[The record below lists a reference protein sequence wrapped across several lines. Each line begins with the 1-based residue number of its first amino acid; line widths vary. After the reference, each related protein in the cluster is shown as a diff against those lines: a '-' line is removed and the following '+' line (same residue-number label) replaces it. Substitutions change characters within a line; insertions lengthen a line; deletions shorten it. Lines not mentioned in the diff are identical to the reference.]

1 MTDLHLLRDLLVLF
15 GLGVSVVLVAD
26 RFRLPPIV
34 GFLIAG
40 VFLGPYGF
48 GLVGDVHG
56 VEAIAEIGVVLL
68 LFTVGIEFSIQQ
80 LRRIKTF
87 LLVGGSLQV
96 GVTMGATLLLA
107 RAFGLSWRVSAFVGM
122 LVALSSTAIVL
133 RLLADR
139 LEVDSPQGRSA
150 IGILIFQDLCIVPM
164 VLFTPFLAGQGGGA
178 GDVLATIGKA
188 LGFITAAALASHYV
202 VPVLLE
208 HVVRTRKR
216 EVFLLTI
223 LLLCLGMAW
232 ASAAVGLSLALGAFI
247 AGLVLS
253 ESDYNHQAL
262 GEILPLREVFFSVF
276 FVSIGMLFDIRT
288 LLREPAAVVGAVA
301 GALALKAVINTGVA
315 WTLGQSL
322 RVAVIGGL
330 IIAQIGEFAFVLAK
344 VGVSAGLLDAQL
356 YQLFLAAAVTT
367 MALTPLLFTAGP
379 SLAAW
384 LEKRVPVGIAAGR
397 AIPGVTVEE
406 AKQTL
411 DDHVIIVG
419 FGMNGRNVA
428 RVLRKVGIPFIAIEL
443 NPDTVRDERAKGIP
457 IIYGDSTRLE
467 VLEHAGIHRARVLVI
482 AISDI
487 AAAHASTDI
496 ARRLSPN
503 LHIIVRSRFVQE
515 MEHLYAVGTNEVVAE
530 EFESS
535 IEVFSRVLQRYLVP
549 QDVIEQNIIE
559 VRRDGYEMFRT
570 IAGGGVVASG
580 VDRYLQGLSVSVYR
594 VERGSALEG
603 VKLEAS
609 GIREQSG
616 CSVIAIQRPGGETR
630 VNPPGDEVLDAGEAV
645 LVVGTNE
652 QVQSARAIFRRRP
665 ETDPSVPLTGDS
677 GYYKRVEW

>member
-1 MTDLHLLRDLLVLF
+1 MA
-15 GLGVSVVLVAD
+15 VVLVAD

-96 GVTMGATLLLA
+96 GLTLGAAMLLA
-107 RAFGLSWRVSAFVGM
+107 RAFGLSWRVAAFVGM

-150 IGILIFQDLCIVPM
+150 VGILIFQDLCIVPM
-164 VLFTPFLAGQGGGA
+164 VLLTPFLAGRGGGA
-178 GDVLATIGKA
+178 GDAMLTVGKA
-188 LGFITAAALASHYV
+188 LLFITAAALASHFV
-202 VPVLLE
+202 VPALLE
-208 HVVRTRKR
+208 QVVRTRKR

-247 AGLVLS
+247 AGLILS
-253 ESDYNHQAL
+253 ESEYNHQAL

-288 LLREPAAVVGAVA
+288 VLREPGAVIGAVA
-301 GALALKAVINTGVA
+301 AALLLKSLINTGVA

-330 IIAQIGEFAFVLAK
+330 IIAQIGEFSFVLAK
-344 VGVSAGLLDAQL
+344 IGLSVGLLDTPL
-356 YQLFLAAAVTT
+356 YQLFLAVAVAT

-379 SLAAW
+379 RIAGW
-384 LEKRVPVGIAAGR
+384 LEGRVPARLAAGR
-397 AIPGVTVEE
+397 AIPGVTLDE

-428 RVLRKVGIPFIAIEL
+428 RVLRSIAIPFIAIEL
-443 NPDTVRDERAKGIP
+443 NPDTVRAERAKGIP
-457 IIYGDSTRLE
+457 IIYGDSTRRE

-487 AAAHASTDI
+487 SAARASTDA
-496 ARRLSPN
+496 ARRLNPHV
-503 LHIIVRSRFVQE
+503 HIIVRSRFVDE

-549 QDVIEQNIIE
+549 QDVIERSIAD

-580 VDRYLQGLSVSVYR
+580 VERYLAGLSLAVYR
-594 VERGSALEG
+594 VERGSVLEGIALES
-603 VKLEAS
+603 S
-609 GIREQSG
+609 GIRERTG
-616 CSVIAIQRPGGETR
+616 CTVIAIQPPDGETK
-630 VNPPGDEVLDAGEAV
+630 VNPPGTEVLEPAEAV
-645 LVVGTNE
+645 LVVGTTQ
-652 QVQSARAIFRRRP
+652 QVQDARALFRRRD
-665 ETDPSVPLTGDS
+665 ETDPSIPVTGES
-677 GYYKRVEW
+677 GFYKRVSW